1 MNAAGSVVQEKTE
14 KAIENEYNDS
24 VITSKEY
31 PRNNRE
37 ISQPT
42 GKENNEPIECWVHC
56 IMIDNVTLNGIKI
69 IRDEMINEMQW

>member
-42 GKENNEPIECWVHC
+42 GKENNEPIEC
-56 IMIDNVTLNGIKI
+56 
-69 IRDEMINEMQW
+69 